1 MSKRVNGR
9 PSKRSRKV
17 LTVGDTYWQE
27 QIRHLGRRVL
37 YVDSGAV
44 LECLNPEDERFS
56 AFFNSV
62 VGDRLVTSSYVVA
75 ETVRRLVK
83 SKPNQFIGPAGQRT
97 SELAVHF
104 LRCWLKERNVSI
116 LHIPEKVFDVARKE
130 FERKKRIGCDLTD
143 VISYV
148 VVVGLQQ
155 TRIVSPDRRH
165 FQSLALTCL
174 P

>member
-1 MSKRVNGR
+1 MSKRVKAQT
-9 PSKRSRKV
+9 SKRTRKAFAV
-17 LTVGDTYWQE
+17 EDTYWQH
-27 QIRHLGRRVL
+27 QIRDLGRKVL

-56 AFFNSV
+56 AFFDSV

-83 SKPNQFIGPAGQRT
+83 SKPNQFSGPAGQQA

-104 LRCWLKERNVSI
+104 LRCWLEERNVSI
-116 LHIPEKVFDVARKE
+116 LHIPQEVFDAARKE

-148 VVVGLQQ
+148 IVVGLQQ